1 MQSWVNFSSMP
12 LVAVVDD
19 VYLHVPPFVQSGDTD
34 RHMMRLG
41 LDVNKRASVTATVA
55 VKLLGLNYHCQAVAP
70 CPNWLI
76 A

>member
-1 MQSWVNFSSMP
+1 MSIICNPRTPSTIQ
-12 LVAVVDD
+12 L
-19 VYLHVPPFVQSGDTD
+19 PPFVQSGDTYS
-34 RHMMRLG
+34 HMMRLG